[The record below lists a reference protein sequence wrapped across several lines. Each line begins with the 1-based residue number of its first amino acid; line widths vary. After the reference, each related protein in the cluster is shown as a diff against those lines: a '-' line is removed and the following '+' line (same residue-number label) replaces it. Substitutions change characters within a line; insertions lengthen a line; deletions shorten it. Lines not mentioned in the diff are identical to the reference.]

1 MSRRCIREDAAAIKT
16 HSPGRGGSG
25 LAQHVFRSPAR
36 IPATEPQW
44 EGLCAA
50 PPSEKRSTFK
60 RKTLYVIMRN
70 ITLNGGGGCAVSSF
84 IWRARS
90 AGFRARSAKC
100 VPCRLDA
107 AGSLG
112 TAKAAADRIIP
123 TDRSGYQCGQS
134 GAPKILH
141 HIAREPLGVW
151 GQASPW
157 GFIRQKCIA
166 GRATRPPCSNAT
178 SHSGG

>member
-1 MSRRCIREDAAAIKT
+1 MGFGPAAPGALFAAAF
-16 HSPGRGGSG
+16 SRGSVSVAIQISRM
-25 LAQHVFRSPAR
+25 LQD
-36 IPATEPQW
+36 
-44 EGLCAA
+44 
-50 PPSEKRSTFK
+50 
-60 RKTLYVIMRN
+60 VIMRN

-141 HIAREPLGVW
+141 HIAREPFGVW